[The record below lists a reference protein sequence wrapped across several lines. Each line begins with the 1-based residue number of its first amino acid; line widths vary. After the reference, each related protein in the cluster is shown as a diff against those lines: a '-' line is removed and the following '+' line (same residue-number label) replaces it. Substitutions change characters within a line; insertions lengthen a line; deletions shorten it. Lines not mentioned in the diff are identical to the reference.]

1 MAELLTWAS
10 IILMALAVASWGK
23 YAVERNS
30 SDEVPTP
37 KLRWP
42 MALTGGFVVFLVAAL
57 VAQAAL
63 D

>member
-1 MAELLTWAS
+1 MVNVLTWTS
-10 IILMALAVASWGK
+10 IILLALAVASWGK

-30 SDEVPTP
+30 TYEVPAP
-37 KLRWP
+37 KLSRP
-42 MALTGGFVVFLVAAL
+42 LALTGGFVVFLVAAL